1 MAHSFTLNALLRQ
14 FAATFTGV
22 TEGRTPSITFSG
34 MDPGLFSPQ

>member
-1 MAHSFTLNALLRQ
+1 MARPLSLQALLRQ

-34 MDPGLFSPQ
+34 MNPGLFSPQ